1 MSEALFHT
9 SCPSCGAP
17 IHTHSATAVTVVCSY
32 CNSMLLRQ
40 DSSLHDTGRD
50 SALLQDF
57 SPLQIGTTGKYAN
70 RGFTLIGRLQAQY
83 DAGVWNEWYA
93 LFDDGSHGWLS
104 EAGDLYVL
112 LFAVLPPNS
121 IPEFASIRAAET
133 TISHSKRFIASD
145 VRQIVLDQ
153 AAVQGELPFVV
164 PNKMHNRV
172 ADFRCEEQF
181 MTLDYGSEPP
191 QCFVG
196 RTVALADL
204 SLANTRTDEQIRQSA
219 GSLRGTRAAEQ
230 CGNCGAPMHWV
241 RGITHTV
248 ICASCGSDWDLSSG
262 KAELHSAN
270 AMRLAQEDALPLPLG
285 QQGTLNGIRYTVI
298 GAVYRVEISAV
309 DARLALENTPKL
321 GVVPQGWWREY
332 LLYSM
337 QHGFAWLVETSD
349 GEWSLSQTQ
358 AAFPRLNTHGEPQG
372 AAFLYDYGGQVA
384 FAAGAFYWH
393 IRKGD
398 VQLYRDY
405 RVGNGKLS
413 AEISNSELAWSKST
427 PMTYRTIAQAFGL
440 KVQTTQYTAKME
452 ADKIEPSTVWYTI
465 AAFVLIN
472 LPTLWTT
479 DDVFGVLFI
488 SGIAIW
494 ILYSM
499 AGLNEDSTMSKTM
512 YLIFATIVILG
523 ATFMNYSTSN
533 DNGNGSRSYIG
544 TGTSGGGF
552 SGGHK

>member
-32 CNSMLLRQ
+32 CNSMLVRQ

-121 IPEFASIRAAET
+121 IPEFASIHAAET

-230 CGNCGAPMHWV
+230 CGNCGCTDVLGTRYDPHRYLRQLWQ
-241 RGITHTV
+241 
-248 ICASCGSDWDLSSG
+248 
-262 KAELHSAN
+262 
-270 AMRLAQEDALPLPLG
+270 RL
-285 QQGTLNGIRYTVI
+285 
-298 GAVYRVEISAV
+298 
-309 DARLALENTPKL
+309 
-321 GVVPQGWWREY
+321 
-332 LLYSM
+332 
-337 QHGFAWLVETSD
+337 GFE
-349 GEWSLSQTQ
+349 
-358 AAFPRLNTHGEPQG
+358 
-372 AAFLYDYGGQVA
+372 
-384 FAAGAFYWH
+384 
-393 IRKGD
+393 
-398 VQLYRDY
+398 
-405 RVGNGKLS
+405 
-413 AEISNSELAWSKST
+413 
-427 PMTYRTIAQAFGL
+427 
-440 KVQTTQYTAKME
+440 
-452 ADKIEPSTVWYTI
+452 
-465 AAFVLIN
+465 
-472 LPTLWTT
+472 
-479 DDVFGVLFI
+479 
-488 SGIAIW
+488 
-494 ILYSM
+494 
-499 AGLNEDSTMSKTM
+499 
-512 YLIFATIVILG
+512 
-523 ATFMNYSTSN
+523 
-533 DNGNGSRSYIG
+533 
-544 TGTSGGGF
+544 
-552 SGGHK
+552 